1 MQLTEEDAKGS
12 AYAGQLP
19 QIKAKAALT
28 LVRAG
33 YEQQDG
39 RWMNPA
45 EKYKAEWDTDLKNF
59 GDQENGGSLESPL
72 KSKQKKVKVSDVAAL
87 PGSGVALRIA
97 VVPDLDHTGLIKK
110 LAETYIHERVE
121 ICKETPFLIEFYDAE
136 NPSHA
141 NDLVEKGLVD
151 VAFTDNIASD
161 LIALARGVVDRLET
175 VWRDHWMLVGPK
187 TNPIRLPEDR
197 GRYIRQLFVMMYIR
211 IPQAKATGKDVEFLS
226 RLDASTCNVK
236 ESSLWTEIGRTPWSV
251 SKNLWY
257 TTCEGDAVDALEVA
271 STEESYT
278 LTDRSTWWAAE
289 QSVRDNLQIFAIGDD
304 DIVDLQK
311 PIGIIVGSQAENKER
326 GNQFADW
333 LIAEA
338 GGQKVVQS
346 VQQDGK
352 ALYSCI
358 PSSEE
363 LLETSFKEQNA
374 GGSQQQA
381 ASNPVSQASTAP
393 LAALTTESLGPPRAG
408 VNLYWSGNEMYF
420 FDGPRYVRVDSVK
433 DTITYST
440 AKDIKGMWPGLDGV
454 SSVDAILPAGPK
466 DSKAWFFSDDTVAL
480 LEVKFGGL
488 ASGNSRIKWAESDK
502 FSAVKEAGIHHID
515 TVIPH
520 FWPGGVPT
528 QASFFSGA
536 KYVTIDTASGELVAG
551 LQDLPATF
559 SFSEFTKVDTFVFVP
574 NTNFQEGYFF
584 SNGDFLRA
592 HLPSMKLAYPTDTQN
607 AWSSLKSADFF
618 KSVA

>member
-1 MQLTEEDAKGS
+1 
-12 AYAGQLP
+12 
-19 QIKAKAALT
+19 
-28 LVRAG
+28 
-33 YEQQDG
+33 
-39 RWMNPA
+39 
-45 EKYKAEWDTDLKNF
+45 
-59 GDQENGGSLESPL
+59 
-72 KSKQKKVKVSDVAAL
+72 
-87 PGSGVALRIA
+87 
-97 VVPDLDHTGLIKK
+97 
-110 LAETYIHERVE
+110 
-121 ICKETPFLIEFYDAE
+121 
-136 NPSHA
+136 
-141 NDLVEKGLVD
+141 
-151 VAFTDNIASD
+151 
-161 LIALARGVVDRLET
+161 
-175 VWRDHWMLVGPK
+175 
-187 TNPIRLPEDR
+187 
-197 GRYIRQLFVMMYIR
+197 
-211 IPQAKATGKDVEFLS
+211 
-226 RLDASTCNVK
+226 
-236 ESSLWTEIGRTPWSV
+236 
-251 SKNLWY
+251 
-257 TTCEGDAVDALEVA
+257 
-271 STEESYT
+271 
-278 LTDRSTWWAAE
+278 
-289 QSVRDNLQIFAIGDD
+289 
-304 DIVDLQK
+304 
-311 PIGIIVGSQAENKER
+311 
-326 GNQFADW
+326 
-333 LIAEA
+333 
-338 GGQKVVQS
+338 
-346 VQQDGK
+346 
-352 ALYSCI
+352 
-358 PSSEE
+358 
-363 LLETSFKEQNA
+363 
-374 GGSQQQA
+374 
-381 ASNPVSQASTAP
+381 
-393 LAALTTESLGPPRAG
+393 
-408 VNLYWSGNEMYF
+408 MYF